1 LKKFNESDLFE
12 ILKTTFPDTDIPKNV
27 SNLKMGSIKKWD
39 SLGNFNLLLAIED
52 QYDIRFSLNEISEIK
67 SIQMIIK
74 ALNERS
80 I

>member
-1 LKKFNESDLFE
+1 MKKFNESDLFE
-12 ILKTTFPDTDIPKNV
+12 ILKTTFPDNDIPKNV